1 MSSSTSDLTRGL
13 RPPGVAAI
21 WPVLGFLVFAYAAHD
36 LLEFGGGGMDDF
48 FDRWVNNVIL
58 WGAAAACLAG
68 ALRGAHSRVAWIF
81 AAAAIASW
89 AIGDTIF
96 AIRFDDA
103 ADAPLTTISDAF
115 WLAWLPLIT
124 IALALLVRD
133 RVPKFELHR
142 WIDGIVVMLLVA
154 TPWVALFLQPV
165 AEESTAGALDEVV
178 EFAYPLG
185 EAILVGAVVG
195 VFALMGWRPGRMW
208 LMLGVGL
215 TIMGLAD
222 AIYSVQALG
231 ETYQEADFF
240 NSAWAGG
247 AVLVAY
253 ASWQP
258 HPGRLDPIE
267 ITGWRAI
274 ALPLAAQAMA
284 IAVQIYALFHELPQS
299 ERVLTIVVLLIATV
313 QIIVSRPPTEPD
325 VRAAAESDD

>member
-1 MSSSTSDLTRGL
+1 MSSSTRELAGP

-21 WPVLGFLVFAYAAHD
+21 WPVLAFLVFAYAAHD
-36 LLEFGGGGMDDF
+36 LLEFGGEGMDDF
-48 FDRWVNNVIL
+48 FDRWVDNVIL
-58 WGAAAACLAG
+58 WGAAGACLAG
-68 ALRGAHSRVAWIF
+68 ALSSVRSRTAWIF

-89 AIGDTIF
+89 AIGDTIW
-96 AIRFDDA
+96 AIRFDDG
-103 ADAPLTTISDAF
+103 ADAPLTSVSDIF
-115 WLAWLPLIT
+115 WLAWLPLIG

-133 RVPKFELHR
+133 RVPRFELHR
-142 WIDGIVVMLLVA
+142 WIDGVVVMLLVI

-165 AEESTAGALDEVV
+165 AEESGAGALDEFV
-178 EFAYPLG
+178 EFVYPLG
-185 EAILVGAVVG
+185 DAILVGAVVG
-195 VFALMGWRPGRMW
+195 VFALIGWRPGRMW
-208 LMLGVGL
+208 LLLGVGL

-231 ETYQEADFF
+231 ETYNEPDFY

-247 AVLVAY
+247 AVLVAF

-258 HPGRLDPIE
+258 HPGRLEPIE

-274 ALPLAAQAMA
+274 ALPLAAQALA

-313 QIIVSRPPTEPD
+313 QIIVSRPPALPETGD
-325 VRAAAESDD
+325 G